1 MKLESAALKGKD
13 VLKLTPEF
21 KGNAIE
27 TSLLVHEIFHQR
39 GKHSVA
45 DLACSA
51 QSHLARGLAELAVD
65 EAERLKVDFIGF
77 SGGVAYNEYIT
88 VTIRRIVEENGFKF
102 LVHNQI
108 PPGDGGISF
117 GQVVAAAF

>member
-1 MKLESAALKGKD
+1 M
-13 VLKLTPEF
+13 TPEF
-21 KGNAIE
+21 KGNAIG
-27 TSLLVHEIFHQR
+27 TTLLVHEIFDQR

-51 QSHLARGLAELAVD
+51 QSYLARSLAERAVE
-65 EAERLKVDFIGF
+65 EAERLNVNFIGF

-88 VTIRRIVEENGFKF
+88 VTIRRTVEKNGFKF
-102 LVHNQI
+102 LVHNQV

-117 GQVVAAAF
+117 GQVIAAAF